1 MKDFKEQ
8 LAEILEVETVKETD
22 ELMAFE
28 SWDSL
33 TILSIIALVDE
44 SYGVPMSS
52 EQIKETLTIGG
63 LVSYV
68 EQQGRLQTN

>member
-68 EQQGRLQTN
+68 EGQGRLQTN